1 MGRPLLRWLLI
12 GTFIGLGIGAL
23 VGLTLARFV
32 DLPAVEALTV
42 FRPLAATQVLA
53 KDGSRLGSFANERR
67 IPLRAE
73 EIPPIFRD
81 AVIAVEDANF
91 YKHTGVD
98 PQGMVRAAIRNLLQ
112 RRWSQG
118 ASTITQQLTRSV
130 GLLSREKKLIRKV
143 KEMLLAIEIEQRF
156 SKDQIFTLYANQV
169 NFGSG
174 NYGVEAASR
183 FFFGKSAHDLTLPEA
198 ALLAGLPQ
206 QPSRLSPVEFPD
218 RALQRRNH
226 VLERMLEE
234 KKITQ
239 VAYDAALKA
248 PLGVAAHYDRNV
260 DAAYFLEEV
269 RRSVESKF
277 GSKQML
283 EGGLDVETTLDPKLQ
298 AKAEESLR
306 EGLVALQ
313 HRLGWPGALHNALAE
328 GATDLSQWSHAGWP
342 FIRWRKGE
350 LVYAVVLSVSNE
362 KAELRIAERRAVL
375 ELDGAAWTGRKGLTW
390 LMKAGDVLLVRL
402 GDDVSKPSATLKVTL
417 EPEPKL
423 EGALL
428 VLDNRTGAILAL
440 QGGFDFDRSQFDRA
454 MQAKRQ
460 CGSGFKPFVYAAA
473 FEQGFSPADT
483 IFDGPVLLPDEH
495 MQLTYVPLN
504 YYRRYDGIV
513 TLRHALEHSL
523 NASAVKLQQIVGGDK
538 VIDVAR
544 RLGITDNLQPYP
556 TMALGAFEL
565 SVQEMTAAYA
575 GIVTHGQVPAPYF
588 IARVKDSEGKVVL
601 ENRPK
606 VHQALREDVAY
617 LLTHVMEGVCQRGTA
632 AKAAELGAHLAGK
645 TGTTDDYTD
654 AWFIGS
660 TPRITCAVWV
670 GRDMKQRI
678 GSKMTGAEAALP
690 TWIDFMKFYLDSQS
704 DAVRAEEFEVPSGVT
719 LIPVDKN
726 TGLRATPACDDA
738 AILEAVPP
746 GREPTECSTHW
757 HDIVALPW
765 LNQLRFYT
773 YKPNELP
780 TTPESVAAAERKMEE
795 DRK

>member
-1 MGRPLLRWLLI
+1 
-12 GTFIGLGIGAL
+12 
-23 VGLTLARFV
+23 
-32 DLPAVEALTV
+32 
-42 FRPLAATQVLA
+42 
-53 KDGSRLGSFANERR
+53 
-67 IPLRAE
+67 
-73 EIPPIFRD
+73 
-81 AVIAVEDANF
+81 
-91 YKHTGVD
+91 
-98 PQGMVRAAIRNLLQ
+98 
-112 RRWSQG
+112 
-118 ASTITQQLTRSV
+118 V
-130 GLLSREKKLIRKV
+130 GLLSREKKLYRKV

-174 NYGVEAASR
+174 NYGVEAAAR
-183 FFFGKSAHDLTLPEA
+183 FFFGKPAHDLTLPEA

-206 QPSRLSPVEFPD
+206 QPSRLSPIEFPD
-218 RALQRRNH
+218 RALARRNH
-226 VLERMLEE
+226 VLDRMLEE
-234 KKITQ
+234 KKINQ
-239 VAYDAALKA
+239 PAYESARKA
-248 PLGVAAHYDRNV
+248 PLGTSAHSDRNV
-260 DAAYFLEEV
+260 TAAYFLEEV
-269 RRSVESKF
+269 RRSVENKF
-277 GSKQML
+277 GSRQML

-298 AKAEESLR
+298 AKAEDAVR

-313 HRLGWPGALHNALAE
+313 HRLGWPGALHNALTE
-328 GATDLSQWSHAGWP
+328 GTTDLTEWSHPGWP

-350 LVYAVVLSVSNE
+350 LVYALVTSVQDE
-362 KAELRIAERRAVL
+362 KAELRIAHRRAALHL
-375 ELDGAAWTGRKGLTW
+375 EGASWTGRKGLTW
-390 LMKAGDVLLVRL
+390 LTKRGDVLLVRL
-402 GDDVSKPSATLKVTL
+402 GDDVTSQEATLKVTL
-417 EPEPKL
+417 EPEPKI
-423 EGALL
+423 EGAML
-428 VLDNRTGAILAL
+428 VLDNRTGAIQAL
-440 QGGFDFDRSQFDRA
+440 VGGFDFDRSQFDRA

-460 CGSGFKPFVYAAA
+460 CGSAFKPFVYAAA

-513 TLRHALEHSL
+513 TFRHAVEHSL

-538 VIDVAR
+538 VIDVAK

-565 SVQEMTAAYA
+565 SVEEMTAAYA
-575 GIVTHGQVPAPYF
+575 GIVTHGQVPTPYF
-588 IARVKDSEGKVVL
+588 IVRVKDAEGKTLL
-601 ENRPK
+601 ENKPK
-606 VHQALREDVAY
+606 VRQALHEDVAY

-690 TWIDFMKFYLDSQS
+690 TWIEFMKFYLDSQPE
-704 DAVRAEEFEVPSGVT
+704 AVRTEEFEAPAGVT

-726 TGLRATPACDDA
+726 TGLRATPACGDA

-746 GREPTECSTHW
+746 GREPVECSGHW
-757 HDIVALPW
+757 HDVVALPW

-773 YKPNELP
+773 YKPGELP
-780 TTPESVAAAERKMEE
+780 TTPEAVAAAERKMAD